1 MDMLGLKGSRLVVHL
16 PEEVDHHSTE
26 DIRRSVDE
34 LVERQPVEEV
44 EFDFSRTAFMDSAG
58 IGMLLGRYKVMRA
71 LNGRIMVS
79 HIDRQIRRI
88 LSMSGIQKFIQ
99 M

>member
-1 MDMLGLKGSRLVVHL
+1 MDMLELKGSRLVVHL

-26 DIRRSVDE
+26 E

>member
-1 MDMLGLKGSRLVVHL
+1 MDMLELKGSRLVVHL
-16 PEEVDHHSTE
+16 P
-26 DIRRSVDE
+26 
-34 LVERQPVEEV
+34 EEV

>member
-1 MDMLGLKGSRLVVHL
+1 
-16 PEEVDHHSTE
+16 
-26 DIRRSVDE
+26 
-34 LVERQPVEEV
+34 
-44 EFDFSRTAFMDSAG
+44 MDSAG